1 MSTGRRGW
9 QEGVRNIPAWLR
21 ASPVSAS
28 KQDRVGG
35 QGPQLPS
42 LNHLELGPG
51 SLRVSWRDP
60 EDRCEL
66 A

>member
-9 QEGVRNIPAWLR
+9 QEGVRSIPAWLR
-21 ASPVSAS
+21 ASLVSTS

-35 QGPQLPS
+35 RGPQLPS
-42 LNHLELGPG
+42 LNHLESGPG
-51 SLRVSWRDP
+51 SLRVNWGDP